1 MSDDARSA
9 DAIHQSEGTQE
20 FFSIQIGIISNNKS
34 LDSYQRWSVS
44 NFLHV
49 LALHDERSVI
59 LDIGVVAHDNPR
71 KRTFLIKRVKGLSKS
86 ISLRV

>member
-1 MSDDARSA
+1 
-9 DAIHQSEGTQE
+9 
-20 FFSIQIGIISNNKS
+20 
-34 LDSYQRWSVS
+34 
-44 NFLHV
+44 V